1 MMTTNTYDVGLAPAP
16 ALTMAK
22 RKGLRWNAAA
32 IAVAPTAGVLLVAV
46 YGFLLW
52 SLVVSF
58 TDSQFAPSFNFVGLE
73 QYVRL
78 WQNDRWQVSA
88 ANLLV
93 FSLSFVAISVAM
105 GLLLAILLDQ
115 KVRAEGVLRVIYL
128 YPMAISLIVTGTA
141 WKWILNPELGLEKLL
156 LDLGFQNASF
166 DWLINPER
174 AVYTL
179 VIAAVWQTVGF
190 VMAIFLAALRGV
202 DEEIIKAARL
212 EGASITRIYW
222 SIILP
227 MMRAPLFTVMV
238 ILIYQAVRSY
248 DLVVSLT
255 NGGPGYSSD
264 LPTTFM
270 FNLAFKRGQ
279 LAQGSAS
286 AMMILLTVIV
296 IIVPYLLAEMRHEK
310 RHSH

>member
-1 MMTTNTYDVGLAPAP
+1 MKRPAFT
-16 ALTMAK
+16 L
-22 RKGLRWNAAA
+22 NAAA
-32 IAVAPTAGVLLVAV
+32 LAVAPTVGILLVAV
-46 YGFLLW
+46 YGFLAW

-58 TDSQFAPSFNFVGLE
+58 TDSQFAPSFHFVGFD

-78 WQNDRWQVSA
+78 WQNDRWLVSVS
-88 ANLLV
+88 NLLV
-93 FSLSFVAISVAM
+93 FSLSFVVIAVAM
-105 GLLLAILLDQ
+105 GMLLAVLLDQ
-115 KVRAEGVLRVIYL
+115 KIRAEGVLRVIYL

-156 LDLGFQNASF
+156 VDWGFQNASF

-202 DEEIIKAARL
+202 DGEIIKAARL
-212 EGASITRIYW
+212 EGASIYRIYW

-227 MMRAPLFTVMV
+227 MLRAPLFTVMV

-270 FNLAFKRGQ
+270 FNLAFSRGQ
-279 LAQGSAS
+279 WAQGSAS
-286 AMMILLTVIV
+286 AMMILCTVV
-296 IIVPYLLAEMRHEK
+296 AIIVPYLYTEMRHEK
-310 RHSH
+310 SHIH